1 MKEELIKMLASYL
14 RLSQE
19 EARRRFMDSR
29 ICETLEGKDSN
40 LQYQPIEYVFT
51 LLKQEIAEED
61 EDDYDDDFERQETM
75 PEGLFVRSH

>member
-1 MKEELIKMLASYL
+1 
-14 RLSQE
+14 
-19 EARRRFMDSR
+19 MDSR

-61 EDDYDDDFERQETM
+61 EDDYDDDFENNARRTLC
-75 PEGLFVRSH
+75 PKSLTSLTTDAKRVD